1 MTGYLF
7 DTNVIS
13 EVRKPRPHGAV
24 VAWVAALNP
33 RQIYVPAIALYELQA
48 GVELTRRQ
56 DPEKAVEI
64 ENWIDS
70 LSGLDQILPMD
81 TECFRLCARFM
92 HGKSGDLFADAMI
105 AATAS
110 VYRLTVATR
119 NTKDYRPFQ
128 VPVVNPFSNRASS
141 ASLA

>member
-24 VAWVAALNP
+24 LAWIASLNP
-33 RQIYVPAIALYELQA
+33 RQIYVPAIAIYELQA

-56 DPEKAVEI
+56 DEAKAAEI
-64 ENWIDS
+64 EKWIDS
-70 LSGLDQILPMD
+70 LTRLDQILPMD
-81 TECFRLCARFM
+81 TDCFRICASLM
-92 HGKSGDLFADAMI
+92 DGKSGDLFADAMV

-110 VYRLTVATR
+110 VHRLTVATR
-119 NTKDYRPFQ
+119 NTKDYRHFH
-128 VPVVNPFSNRASS
+128 VPVFNPFSNRPTS
-141 ASLA
+141 ASLS